1 MTASGK
7 FTGLC
12 AAGALL
18 AAMGATAVQA
28 DPLADFYKAHRVT
41 MYIGYSPGGGYDRY
55 ARTIARHMGDHIPGH
70 PTIVSKNATGA
81 GSMRLANE
89 IYNTL
94 PQDGTAMATVSRGIP
109 AEKMQGNP
117 LAKYDPRKFNW
128 IGSANNETSTC
139 VVWHTSPVKTLQD
152 FLNTKLVV
160 GGTGPSADTDVFPR
174 VLNNVIGTKLK
185 VVTGYPGGNDINL
198 ALERGE
204 VQGRCGWSW
213 SSVISTRPKW
223 LKEGKIRVLLAM
235 SVERN
240 PALKDVPFVM
250 DLAKT
255 ERDRKILQVIFARQ
269 AIGRPYLVGPKVPA
283 DRVKALRVAFMATM
297 KDPKFLKDAAKGKL
311 EITPISGETAQKVVA
326 EMFDNPPDLIAA
338 ANKAAT
344 NTAHTEIAKAVIP
357 VVKLSGKIT
366 GLKRKGKRVAWAG
379 GVKKGKLRVG
389 GKTKIT
395 IGGKKAKA
403 SALEKGMSCDFTVKG
418 VETALKI
425 SCK

>member
-1 MTASGK
+1 MSISGK

-18 AAMGATAVQA
+18 AAMGGTAAHA
-28 DPLADFYKAHRVT
+28 DSVADFYKNHRVT
-41 MYIGYSPGGGYDRY
+41 MYIGYSAGGGYDRY

-70 PTIVSKNATGA
+70 PQFISKNATGA

-89 IYNTL
+89 IYNVL
-94 PQDGTAMATVSRGIP
+94 PQDGTAIATVSRGIP

-117 LAKYDPRKFNW
+117 LAHYNPRKFNW

-139 VVWHTSPVKTLQD
+139 VVWHTTKIKTLQD
-152 FLNTKLVV
+152 FLNDKILV

-198 ALERGE
+198 AMERGE

-213 SSVISTRPKW
+213 SSVKATRPKW
-223 LKEGKIRVLLAM
+223 LKENKIRVLLAM
-235 SVERN
+235 SVKRN
-240 PALKDVPFVM
+240 PELKDVPFVM

-255 ERDRKILQVIFARQ
+255 DRDRKILQVIFGRQ
-269 AIGRPYLVGPKVPA
+269 AIGRPFVAGPKVPA

-297 KDPKFLKDAAKGKL
+297 KDPKFLKDAHQAKL
-311 EITPISGETAQKVVA
+311 EINPISGEEAQKVVDD
-326 EMFDNPPDLIAA
+326 MFNNPPALIAA
-338 ANKAAT
+338 ANAAAT
-344 NTAHTEIAKAVIP
+344 NTSHTEITKAVIP

-366 GLKRKGKRVAWAG
+366 GVKRKGKRVAWAG
-379 GVKKGKLRVG
+379 NVKKGKLHVG
-389 GKTKIT
+389 KKTKIT
-395 IGGKKAKA
+395 IGGKMAKA
-403 SALEKGMSCDFTVKG
+403 SALRKGMACDFTVKG

-425 SCK
+425 SCN